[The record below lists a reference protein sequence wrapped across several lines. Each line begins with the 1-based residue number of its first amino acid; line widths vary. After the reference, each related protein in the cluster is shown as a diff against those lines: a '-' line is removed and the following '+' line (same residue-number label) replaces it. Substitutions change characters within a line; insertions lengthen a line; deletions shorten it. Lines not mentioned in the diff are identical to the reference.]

1 LKIGLGIIGCG
12 LIGGKRAQAA
22 SERVKLISC
31 FDIDSE
37 KAKVFANTYNCKNVS
52 SINQIIKNPEISA
65 VIVSTRHDSLA
76 RISEQIL
83 TEGKHVFVE
92 KPGAL
97 NAFEFSK
104 LVQAKESFNDTKIHI
119 GYNHRH
125 HPSIIKAL
133 ELCRTGQIGKILF
146 LRSRY
151 GHGGRLGYEKEWR
164 SDKNLSGGG
173 ELIDQ
178 GSHLLD
184 LTIAFLGEVT
194 LEYAA
199 TPTYFW
205 KMPVEDNA
213 FLVVKNELGCI
224 GFLHASCTEWKNTF
238 SLEIYGEKGK
248 LDISGL
254 GGSYGTEKLTF
265 HKMLPEMGV
274 PKSETWEFT
283 GQDDSWSLEFQLFIN
298 DIINN
303 TSYSNNIESSIKVL
317 DLISDAYKRS
327 GR

>member
-1 LKIGLGIIGCG
+1 
-12 LIGGKRAQAA
+12 
-22 SERVKLISC
+22 
-31 FDIDSE
+31 
-37 KAKVFANTYNCKNVS
+37 
-52 SINQIIKNPEISA
+52 
-65 VIVSTRHDSLA
+65 
-76 RISEQIL
+76 
-83 TEGKHVFVE
+83 
-92 KPGAL
+92 
-97 NAFEFSK
+97 
-104 LVQAKESFNDTKIHI
+104 
-119 GYNHRH
+119 
-125 HPSIIKAL
+125 
-133 ELCRTGQIGKILF
+133 
-146 LRSRY
+146 
-151 GHGGRLGYEKEWR
+151 
-164 SDKNLSGGG
+164 
-173 ELIDQ
+173 
-178 GSHLLD
+178 
-184 LTIAFLGEVT
+184 
-194 LEYAA
+194 
-199 TPTYFW
+199 
-205 KMPVEDNA
+205 MPVEDNA

-238 SLEIYGEKGK
+238 SLEIYGETGK